1 MDATRF
7 RRRVAARVRLPRPS
21 TALALVA
28 LAVAL
33 GGTGYAATLLPVG
46 SVGTAQLKNG
56 AVVSTKVKNHSLRAV
71 DFASGQLPAGERG
84 PAGAQGPQGPA
95 GAAGP
100 QGPAGLAGPKGD
112 AGGQGSQG
120 PPGFSSL
127 DYVASDFGPFPA
139 HSQYFGEAPCGS
151 GLHVVGGGVLSEGGN
166 PGEQAV
172 NSTYPTD
179 GSGSG
184 NEGTAGWGAWVDNLS
199 ANQLGFTVY
208 AICAS
213 STNVSGPR

>member
-33 GGTGYAATLLPVG
+33 GGTGYAATVLPAG
-46 SVGTAQLKNG
+46 SVGTTQLKNG
-56 AVVSTKVKNHSLRAV
+56 AVVSAKVKNHSLRAV

-95 GAAGP
+95 GSAGP
-100 QGPAGLAGPKGD
+100 QGPAGPAGPKGD
-112 AGGQGSQG
+112 AGSQGAQG

-127 DYVASDFGPFPA
+127 TYVAADYGPFPA
-139 HSQYFGEAPCGS
+139 HSQYTEVAACGAN
-151 GLHVVGGGVLSEGGN
+151 LFVVGGGVVTESQT
-166 PGEQAV
+166 PGEQEV
-172 NSTYPTD
+172 NSSYPSD
-179 GSGSG
+179 GTGD
-184 NEGTAGWGAWVDNLS
+184 EGTTAWAAAVDNLTS
-199 ANQLGFTVY
+199 SQLGFTVY
-208 AICAS
+208 AICAPS
-213 STNVSGPR
+213 ANVSGPR